1 MISKQEVEHI
11 AKLARLGLTEKEIEK
26 FQREL
31 SKILDYIEKLGDEDK
46 SSSLPFAIARVKE
59 VDISKTEPPLVEAKV
74 KKRTKSS
81 SPVEPSG
88 HPIKVENVMRNDEVR
103 RLKPE
108 VRRKLIEMAPEKKS
122 GFLKTKSI
130 L

>member
-31 SKILDYIEKLGDEDK
+31 SKILDYIEKL
-46 SSSLPFAIARVKE
+46 KE
-59 VDISKTEPPLVEAKV
+59 VDISKVEPTSHSILVENIMRIDEL
-74 KKRTKSS
+74 KKEKI
-81 SPVEPSG
+81 EIG
-88 HPIKVENVMRNDEVR
+88 K
-103 RLKPE
+103 
-108 VRRKLIEMAPEKKS
+108 KLVEMAPEKKS

>member
-31 SKILDYIEKLGDEDK
+31 SKILDYIEKL
-46 SSSLPFAIARVKE
+46 KE
-59 VDISKTEPPLVEAKV
+59 VDVSEVEPTSHSILVENIMRIDEL
-74 KKRTKSS
+74 KKEKI
-81 SPVEPSG
+81 EIG
-88 HPIKVENVMRNDEVR
+88 K
-103 RLKPE
+103 
-108 VRRKLIEMAPEKKS
+108 KLVEMAPEKKS

>member
-11 AKLARLGLTEKEIEK
+11 AKLARLGLTEKEIKK

-31 SKILDYIEKLGDEDK
+31 SKILDYIEKL
-46 SSSLPFAIARVKE
+46 KE
-59 VDISKTEPPLVEAKV
+59 VDISKVEPTSHSILVENIMRIDES
-74 KKRTKSS
+74 KKGKI
-81 SPVEPSG
+81 EIG
-88 HPIKVENVMRNDEVR
+88 K
-103 RLKPE
+103 
-108 VRRKLIEMAPEKKS
+108 KLVEMAPEKKA